1 MKDSY
6 IITPRQKKILKAIVE
21 EYVKTAE
28 PVGSKTLVENPE
40 FYLDYSSATIRNE
53 MAALEEMGL
62 IVKTHTSSGRVPSEA
77 GYRLYVQEILY
88 EKEYNDDTINNEFPL
103 IDDIIERNMLSRE
116 QAVRESMAMIADLT
130 NYTSVVMGPS
140 GYNAKIRKL
149 QFVSITGRQA
159 VILMV
164 TDKGNVESKKIYVP
178 ETLSPEEIEKVVNI
192 LNEML
197 YDCPINQIYDR
208 IKEKMQSN
216 DMRDFINY
224 YDQLIAAFV
233 RTFTAMAKDDYSI
246 LGENKLLAN
255 PEFQSLDKIQSLLR
269 AIEQKDIIKAV
280 TDINKTEYGV
290 QVRIGNENTINA
302 MKDCTVI
309 TVPYESS
316 DGELGTIAV
325 IGPTRMEYQK
335 IIPLLEY
342 IAKSIK
348 KI

>member
-1 MKDSY
+1 M
-6 IITPRQKKILKAIVE
+6 ITERQKKILKAIVE

-28 PVGSKTLVENPE
+28 PVGSKTLVSNPD
-40 FYLDYSSATIRNE
+40 FFLDYSSATIRNE
-53 MAALEEMGL
+53 MAALEEAGL
-62 IVKTHTSSGRVPSEA
+62 IVKTHTSSGRVPSED
-77 GYRLYVQEILY
+77 GYRLYVKEILY
-88 EKEYNDDTINNEFPL
+88 EKEYNDTKVSNEYPL

-116 QAVRESMAMIADLT
+116 QAIRESMAMIADLT

-140 GYNAKIRKL
+140 GYNAKIRRV
-149 QFVSITGRQA
+149 QFVSLTGRYA

-164 TDKGNVESKKIYVP
+164 TDKGNVESKKIIVP
-178 ETLSPEEIEKVVNI
+178 ETLSTNEIEKVVNI
-192 LNEML
+192 LNEIL

-208 IKEKMQSN
+208 IKEKMANN

-233 RTFTAMAKDDYSI
+233 RTFTTMAKDDYYM

-255 PEFQSLDKIQSLLR
+255 PEFQTIDKIQELLK

-280 TDINKTEYGV
+280 TDINPTDYGV
-290 QVRIGNENTINA
+290 TVRVGNENTINA

>member
-1 MKDSY
+1 M
-6 IITPRQKKILKAIVE
+6 ITERQKKILKAIVE
-21 EYVKTAE
+21 EYVRTAE
-28 PVGSKTLVENPE
+28 PVGSKFLVENPE
-40 FYLDYSSATIRNE
+40 FFLDYSSATIRNE
-53 MAALEEMGL
+53 MAALEELGL
-62 IVKTHTSSGRVPSEA
+62 IQKTHTSSGRVPSEA
-77 GYRLYVQEILY
+77 GYRMYVQEILY
-88 EKEYNDDTINNEFPL
+88 EKEYNNEQISNEFPL
-103 IDDIIERNMLSRE
+103 VDDIIERNMLSRE
-116 QAVRESMAMIADLT
+116 QAVKESMAMIADLT

-140 GYNAKIRKL
+140 GYNARIRKL
-149 QFVSITGRQA
+149 QFVSITGRYA

-164 TDKGNVESKKIYVP
+164 TDKGNVESKKIIVP

-208 IKEKMQSN
+208 IKEKVSTN
-216 DMRDFINY
+216 EMRDFINY

-255 PEFQSLDKIQSLLR
+255 PEFQSIDKIQSLLK

-280 TDINKTEYGV
+280 TDVNHNDYGV
-290 QVRIGNENTINA
+290 QVRIGNENTITA